1 MSFTRQN
8 VWELGGDWAD
18 PILWYARGVK
28 AMKARAL
35 KEGTA
40 WRFYGAIH
48 GIDPGLWTQY
58 GYLSGTDTPP
68 SNADIKTYWTQCQHG
83 SWYFL
88 PWHRGYLIA
97 LEAIIRDAVVGLG
110 GPATWA
116 LPYWN
121 YFKLGQ
127 DGLPP
132 AFASADWPDGT
143 GDNPLFVEQRYGPNN
158 DGDVFV
164 PLSAVNLNA
173 LGDPDFEGVANGGST
188 GFGGVSTGFAHNG
201 SPHGGIETQ
210 PHDWVHGLVG
220 GGLSPQLPGL
230 MSDPDTAGLDPI
242 FYLHHANIDRLWEV
256 WREHPTSHVDPN
268 KPKWIDGPAAIGQRA
283 FIMPMPGGKTFTYT
297 PGEMSDLSKLG
308 YTYDDLSAPTG
319 PSPLV
324 ARMQRMGVNVAS
336 AAAAVRSTAMAP
348 KTVELLGANNQSIR
362 LSGTEARTSVALD
375 GAVRARLST
384 NLRAAAAP
392 AARAATPA
400 VPDRVFLN
408 LENVRGISDAT
419 AFNVY
424 INLPEGANPAN
435 YPRNLAGSVAL
446 FGVRKASKVDDT
458 HAGDGLTF
466 VLEISDVVDRLHLSG
481 VLDAGQLHVALVPR
495 HPVPDEAQISI
506 GRISI
511 FRQGN

>member
-1 MSFTRQN
+1 MAFTRKN
-8 VWELGGDWAD
+8 VWELGGNWAD

-28 AMKARAL
+28 AMKARPL
-35 KEGTA
+35 NEGTA

-48 GIDPGLWTQY
+48 GLDPDLWKQY
-58 GYLSGTDTPP
+58 GYLSSTDTLP
-68 SNADIKTYWTQCQHG
+68 SNTDIKTYWNQCQHG

-97 LEAIIRDAVVGLG
+97 FEAIIRDAVVGLG
-110 GPATWA
+110 GPADWA

-121 YFKLGQ
+121 YFKPNQ

-132 AFASADWPDGT
+132 AFASADWPDGE

-164 PLSAVNLNA
+164 PLSQVNMNE
-173 LGDPDFEGVANGGST
+173 LGDPDFTGVSTGGSP
-188 GFGGVSTGFAHNG
+188 GFGGVSTGFSHGG
-201 SPHGGIETQ
+201 SIHGGIETQ

-220 GGLSPQLPGL
+220 GGLSDTEPGL

-242 FYLHHANIDRLWEV
+242 FWLHHSNIDRLWEV
-256 WREHPTSHVDPN
+256 WRQNPTTDVDPTEAN
-268 KPKWIDGPAAIGQRA
+268 WINGPASIGQRA

-297 PGEMSDLSKLG
+297 PGEMSDLSKLS
-308 YTYDDLSAPTG
+308 YNYDDVSSPSG

-324 ARMQRMGVNVAS
+324 ARMQRFAVG
-336 AAAAVRSTAMAP
+336 AARTAEAVRRTAMAAP
-348 KTVELLGANNQSIR
+348 KNVELLGANTQSIR
-362 LSGTEARTSVALD
+362 LSGAQARTSVTLD
-375 GAVRARLST
+375 TAVQRKVSAS
-384 NLRAAAAP
+384 LRAAAEE
-392 AARAATPA
+392 TPS

-408 LENVRGISDAT
+408 LENVRGVSDAT
-419 AFNVY
+419 ALNVY
-424 INLPEGANPAN
+424 LNVPEGANPAN

-458 HAGDGLTF
+458 HAGNGLTF
-466 VLEISDVVDRLHLSG
+466 VLEISDVVDRLHLTG
-481 VLDAGQLHVALVPR
+481 ALDAGQLHVSLVPR

-506 GRISI
+506 GRISV